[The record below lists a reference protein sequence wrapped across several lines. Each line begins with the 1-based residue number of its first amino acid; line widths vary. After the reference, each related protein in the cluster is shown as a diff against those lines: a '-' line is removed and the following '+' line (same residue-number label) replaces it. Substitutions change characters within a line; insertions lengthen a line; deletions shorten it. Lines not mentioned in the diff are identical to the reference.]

1 MVKYLFIFFVLVFI
15 PDTPLTATGSD
26 SLLRELIHVKNDTSK
41 IKILLAL
48 HSATKNNNDSALK
61 FANEA
66 ITIAEKNNDDKWI
79 FDATNTLAKFY
90 YSILNYDSCL
100 LIEQRLLSLK
110 KNTSYLLGLGR
121 SYRTIGN
128 AFLHSSLD
136 SAMFYYIK
144 SLYLFKSIND
154 LEEYNATQTNMAIVY
169 SKTGRLKEAV
179 QICEFQIE
187 YYHKTGSRQK
197 EEITAMNCA
206 IYCES
211 LGDWKSAEH
220 YLLNSFQIAKELK
233 NEFDISFL
241 SYNLGGLYAQTKRF
255 KQAKQSLL
263 FSLEIGKKI
272 NNNELIYNAYGG
284 LANLA
289 NTTGDWDDAINYAS
303 RAWELGPKN
312 KESEADV
319 NMQMY
324 NGYLHKGDHK
334 KALEY
339 YTIYIAARDSLLN
352 TQRLQKIDE
361 LEAQYQN
368 KDKQSQIEVLNIANE
383 NHKQQKKLTYVI
395 GSMAL
400 LLLVVGFYSAAQRQ
414 IFKSKIEKQHA
425 LIEERKRISRDLHD
439 DVGSGLT
446 KISLMS
452 RVAEKM
458 EGGRQKQTLQKISND
473 SSEMVDSMNG
483 IIWALN
489 TKDDSLSNLVAYI
502 RQQAFTLFEDA
513 PMSIILN
520 TPEQVA
526 DIPMSGVFR
535 RNIYLAVKEAL
546 NNALKYSQAT
556 EVNLKIEIIRDMLI
570 IIIGDNGNGFDVE
583 NAIAG
588 KKIIGGNGLAN
599 MKKRMDE
606 INGELKI
613 ESEINKGTMVTF
625 NFRFGNY
632 TKV

>member
-1 MVKYLFIFFVLVFI
+1 
-15 PDTPLTATGSD
+15 
-26 SLLRELIHVKNDTSK
+26 
-41 IKILLAL
+41 
-48 HSATKNNNDSALK
+48 
-61 FANEA
+61 
-66 ITIAEKNNDDKWI
+66 
-79 FDATNTLAKFY
+79 
-90 YSILNYDSCL
+90 
-100 LIEQRLLSLK
+100 
-110 KNTSYLLGLGR
+110 
-121 SYRTIGN
+121 
-128 AFLHSSLD
+128 
-136 SAMFYYIK
+136 
-144 SLYLFKSIND
+144 
-154 LEEYNATQTNMAIVY
+154 
-169 SKTGRLKEAV
+169 
-179 QICEFQIE
+179 
-187 YYHKTGSRQK
+187 
-197 EEITAMNCA
+197 
-206 IYCES
+206 
-211 LGDWKSAEH
+211 
-220 YLLNSFQIAKELK
+220 
-233 NEFDISFL
+233 
-241 SYNLGGLYAQTKRF
+241 
-255 KQAKQSLL
+255 
-263 FSLEIGKKI
+263 
-272 NNNELIYNAYGG
+272 
-284 LANLA
+284 
-289 NTTGDWDDAINYAS
+289 
-303 RAWELGPKN
+303 
-312 KESEADV
+312 
-319 NMQMY
+319 
-324 NGYLHKGDHK
+324 
-334 KALEY
+334 
-339 YTIYIAARDSLLN
+339 
-352 TQRLQKIDE
+352 
-361 LEAQYQN
+361 
-368 KDKQSQIEVLNIANE
+368 
-383 NHKQQKKLTYVI
+383 
-395 GSMAL
+395 
-400 LLLVVGFYSAAQRQ
+400 
-414 IFKSKIEKQHA
+414 
-425 LIEERKRISRDLHD
+425 
-439 DVGSGLT
+439 
-446 KISLMS
+446 MS